1 MLTQRLGAN
10 PYSSLPMDDQSE
22 FPNEVIEENQNAQ
35 YTKTIFKR
43 FLDGLFLRFS
53 TEHRKNIS
61 SCLPKFSRTVV
72 SVIVSVIVLLIV
84 ISGCVC
90 LGLYAVLFHKPA
102 PVIDKSYNSFKI
114 PYHLASQNYLAY
126 TTAAKNNVTFRF
138 VDLNLAANTEKDS
151 EQPNSK
157 DLARA
162 GRSASEKE
170 FSEMH
175 ELNRLADVLK
185 TRYTRFSGLQYQVTW
200 KMEIVYLSKNPDK
213 NIFTQNQL
221 QEIHDIEKKLINF
234 KGFTD
239 FCFKDDG
246 LNDPALE
253 LLNNCAPVNSLL
265 TYFYPST
272 DKSGQIYYDGL
283 GDNIVDID
291 SALNLAMSSENFY
304 YYVDE
309 KADAMNRKSSF
320 LRSEVLF
327 GSPLK
332 DFSGTTDRKDLQTER
347 FKNYIVTYLDFLSK
361 ASTDNL
367 DVLYGGKE
375 IFDYEVDKMFW
386 SDMRLAL
393 YGLVCIFLLML
404 ILSMSPWLTMMGMLS
419 ILLSFPI
426 AIFFYRIV
434 FNIIGLGILNGVAA
448 FLIIGIGVD
457 DVFVFI
463 NIFRQMSNIT
473 DPHRRLWMTVKTAG
487 KATFFTS
494 FTTAAAFTANIA
506 SMIPAVHDF
515 GLFMSLIVS
524 CCWVTVM
531 LILPPTLY
539 IWYVGIGKFEEKL
552 LSRIK
557 CRCKRFKLTLPP
569 HVAQFIKNSNQGNP
583 VVVNE
588 EDDVAM
594 LSLDDPV
601 PVSANIP
608 YDDDPLEL
616 PNDIPNDTD
625 SAEALVNYS
634 NNREEKNCNL
644 GSQMQAV
651 LYHYLA
657 IPVIKVKWII
667 LGMSLIIL
675 GVSIGLVTQLHPST
689 KPPQFFREN
698 TNIQRLLNLKA
709 NYSII
714 DVTKC
719 YHCSGSYTQND
730 PATRPWLNIPATKRP
745 TWTYQAVMSSSTTFR
760 ANVTPL
766 PVRPPSP
773 KPTSKSTPQRTIPT
787 PSISEQNTKKGTQ
800 VPPATFKPIIPLSSS
815 TPARQPPSPTPQSV
829 PTHFNICQHQ
839 KCGQPKERPLLESGA
854 TVYVVFGIKGF
865 HQDDD
870 IGHVIDEEKGSVEF
884 DLRFASFIHDSN
896 SNSKNSS
903 RMEMIRK
910 LCSLCKLISQNQELV
925 RNGTAECFPSYVK
938 RKYSQIGAELNK
950 IQECVGLLEPT
961 KYVYGQAPQA
971 QAKGGFSLNGQDALW
986 LAFAFESTTSK
997 GQSYFESYKEYLKWE
1012 SFIKHLKESE
1022 IAADS
1027 PLQTIFQTS
1036 EFWTK
1041 ILMEVVA
1048 VSSAIYGLVLSLLI
1062 CMVTVAIF
1070 TGHIMLLLIVFLSI
1084 CEMVCLVVGIF
1095 YIAGWEIG
1103 GVEAVSLSIL
1113 VGSSV
1118 DYCVHLVEG
1127 YNLAADAC
1135 PSPIKESPMKC
1146 RHWRTSAAI
1155 SHIGVSILS
1164 SALTTIIAAIPLTF
1178 TAIQPFAKFG
1188 QILAINTTV
1197 CIIYSLTVSPA
1208 LLSFMGPAYFKQT
1221 WKSTLKA
1228 FIGTV
1233 ILTGCFVLSLF
1244 IVSKTGTIIPGPNG
1258 EALFS

>member
-1 MLTQRLGAN
+1 MFTQWQGAHD

-22 FPNEVIEENQNAQ
+22 FPTAANEENENDQ
-35 YTKTIFKR
+35 YTKTILKR
-43 FLDGLFLRFS
+43 FLDRL
-53 TEHRKNIS
+53 KNIF

-72 SVIVSVIVLLIV
+72 DVIVSVIVLLIV
-84 ISGCVC
+84 ISGCISI
-90 LGLYAVLFHKPA
+90 GLYALLFHKPA

-126 TTAAKNNVTFRF
+126 TTAAKNNMTFRF
-138 VDLNLAANTEKDS
+138 ADLNLTSIVAKDS
-151 EQPNSK
+151 RQPNSM
-157 DLARA
+157 DLTRV
-162 GRSASEKE
+162 GRSAIEKE
-170 FSEMH
+170 FLEIR
-175 ELNRLADVLK
+175 ELNELPDVSR
-185 TRYTRFSGLQYQVTW
+185 TRRKRFLGLQYQVTW
-200 KMEIVYLSKNPDK
+200 KMEIVYLSKSPDK

-221 QEIHDIEKKLINF
+221 QKIHDIEKRVISYERF
-234 KGFTD
+234 PD

-246 LNDPALE
+246 LNDPALD
-253 LLNNCAPVNSLL
+253 LLNNCAPINSLL

-272 DKSGQIYYDGL
+272 DKKGHIYYDGL

-291 SALNLAMSSENFY
+291 SALSLAMSSENFY
-304 YYVDE
+304 YYVDDQ
-309 KADAMNRKSSF
+309 ADAMNRKSSF

-332 DFSGTTDRKDLQTER
+332 DFMGTTDRKDLQTER
-347 FKNYIVTYLDFLSK
+347 YKNFIVTYLDFLSK
-361 ASTDNL
+361 ASTEDL

-375 IFDYEVDKMFW
+375 IFDYEVDRMFW
-386 SDMRLAL
+386 SDMRLAI

-404 ILSMSPWLTMMGMLS
+404 VLSMSPWLTIMGMLS

-473 DPHRRLWMTVKTAG
+473 DPRQRLWHTVKTAG

-531 LILPPTLY
+531 LMMPPTLY
-539 IWYVGIGKFEEKL
+539 IWYVGFGRLEEKL
-552 LSRIK
+552 MSRIK
-557 CRCKRFKLTLPP
+557 CRCKRFKLSLPP
-569 HVAQFIKNSNQGNP
+569 YVAQFIQNSNHGNTMA
-583 VVVNE
+583 VHE
-588 EDDVAM
+588 DDDVAM
-594 LSLDDPV
+594 LSLDNPV
-601 PVSANIP
+601 PVSANIT

-616 PNDIPNDTD
+616 PNDIPNDED
-625 SAEALVNYS
+625 SSEAFVNYTT
-634 NNREEKNCNL
+634 NREERFCNL
-644 GSQMQAV
+644 GSLMQAV

-657 IPVIKVKWII
+657 VPVIKVRWII
-667 LGMSLIIL
+667 LGISLIIL
-675 GVSIGLVTQLHPST
+675 GVSISLVTQLHPST

-709 NYSII
+709 NYSLI

-719 YHCSGSYTQND
+719 YHCSGSYIQNE
-730 PATRPWLNIPATKRP
+730 PASVPWLNIPTAKGP
-745 TWTYQAVMSSSTTFR
+745 TWTAVMSSSSR
-760 ANVTPL
+760 VGANVTDP
-766 PVRPPSP
+766 PVHFPNP
-773 KPTSKSTPQRTIPT
+773 KPTTKSTPQNRRPT
-787 PSISEQNTKKGTQ
+787 PSNSEQVTKKANQ
-800 VPPATFKPIIPLSSS
+800 VPPGTFKPIMPLRPSS
-815 TPARQPPSPTPQSV
+815 PAHQPPPPTPESV

-839 KCGQPKERPLLESGA
+839 NCGQPKERPLLESGA
-854 TVYVVFGIKGF
+854 TVYVVFGIKGY
-865 HQDDD
+865 HQEDDV
-870 IGHVIDEEKGSVEF
+870 GHVIDEEKGSVEF
-884 DLRFASFIHDSN
+884 DLRFVSFLHDSN
-896 SNSKNSS
+896 SDSDNSS
-903 RMEMIRK
+903 RMKMIRQ

-925 RNGTAECFPSYVK
+925 RNGTAECFPSYIK
-938 RKYSQIGAELNK
+938 RKYSNIGAELNK
-950 IQECVGLLEPT
+950 IQECVGLLGPT
-961 KYVYGQAPQA
+961 KYIYGQAPQA
-971 QAKGGFSLNGQDALW
+971 QAKGGISQNGQDVLW

-997 GQSYFESYKEYLKWE
+997 GQSYFEAYKEYLKWE
-1012 SFIKHLKESE
+1012 LFIKHLKETE

-1027 PLQTIFQTS
+1027 PLQTVFQTS

-1135 PSPIKESPMKC
+1135 PSSVKESPMKC
-1146 RHWRTSAAI
+1146 RHWRTTAAI

-1197 CIIYSLTVSPA
+1197 CIFFSLTVSPA
-1208 LLSFMGPAYFKQT
+1208 LLSTIGPAYFKQT

-1233 ILTGCFVLSLF
+1233 ILTGCFVLTLF
-1244 IVSKTGTIIPGPNG
+1244 IVSKTGTVIPGPNG